1 MLNFIAGYKTYA
13 TLVIMILHQALK
25 LAGYDVVDA
34 DISLFIDSI
43 LAALAIV
50 FRYAAKPKATP

>member
-1 MLNFIAGYKTYA
+1 MNFIHGYKTYA
-13 TLVIMILHQALK
+13 TLVIMILHQVLK
-25 LAGYDVVDA
+25 LTGNDVADA

-50 FRYAAKPKATP
+50 FRYVAKPKAV

>member
-1 MLNFIAGYKTYA
+1 MSWINGYKTYA
-13 TLVIMILHQALK
+13 TLVIMIIHQVLK
-25 LAGYDVVDA
+25 MTGNDVVEA

-50 FRYAAKPKATP
+50 FRYVAKPKA

>member
-1 MLNFIAGYKTYA
+1 MGFINGYKTYA
-13 TLVIMILHQALK
+13 TLIIMIIHQVLK
-25 LAGYDVVDA
+25 MTGNDVADA

>member
-1 MLNFIAGYKTYA
+1 MLTFINGYKTYA
-13 TLVIMILHQALK
+13 TLVIMIIHQVLK
-25 LAGYDVVDA
+25 LTGNDVVEA

-50 FRYAAKPKATP
+50 FRYVAKPKVI